1 MKNPFRPYENMQRHP
16 YHPGHPH
23 HPGPRSNPQNADMP
37 DPETATPEEMAGPE
51 TPEQEPAAPEQPD
64 LVSQCKENVCPT
76 CPERAEMEEQRLRQL
91 ADLDNTRKRLI
102 REKEEAVKFAAEKVL
117 ADLLPTLDNLDL
129 ALSYGQ
135 NNPECKDLIVGVE
148 MTKKLLLDTLA
159 KHGLVPVGKEG
170 EEFNPEFHEAMS
182 QEERSD
188 MNPNHIARLF
198 QKGYLLKDRL
208 LRPAKVVVSK
218 SASAS

>member
-1 MKNPFRPYENMQRHP
+1 
-16 YHPGHPH
+16 
-23 HPGPRSNPQNADMP
+23 MP
-37 DPETATPEEMAGPE
+37 EPDTSETEE
-51 TPEQEPAAPEQPD
+51 TPMQETQTEPGD
-64 LVSQCKENVCPT
+64 LLTQCRENVCPT
-76 CPERAEMEEQRLRQL
+76 CPERSEMEEQRLRQL

-135 NNPECKDLIVGVE
+135 NNTACKDLIVGVE

-159 KHGLVPVGKEG
+159 KHGLTPVGKEG
-170 EEFNPEFHEAMS
+170 EPFNPEFHEAMS

-188 MNPNHIARLF
+188 MEPNHIARLF
-198 QKGYLLKDRL
+198 QKGYLLKERL

-218 SASAS
+218 SAE

>member
-1 MKNPFRPYENMQRHP
+1 MKNPFKPYENMQH
-16 YHPGHPH
+16 HPH
-23 HPGPRSNPQNADMP
+23 HPGRPHQPGQRPTPQNQD
-37 DPETATPEEMAGPE
+37 TAGPGMPENEAEETSKQE
-51 TPEQEPAAPEQPD
+51 TPSEQTD
-64 LVSQCKENVCPT
+64 LVSQCKETVCPT
-76 CPERAEMEEQRLRQL
+76 CPERSEMEEQRLRQL
-91 ADLDNTRKRLI
+91 ADLDNARKRLV

-135 NNPECKDLIVGVE
+135 NNSACKDLIVGVE

-159 KHGLVPVGKEG
+159 KHGLTPVGKEG
-170 EEFNPEFHEAMS
+170 EPFNPEFHEAMS
-182 QEERSD
+182 QEERCD
-188 MNPNHIARLF
+188 MAPNHIARLF

-218 SASAS
+218 SGASN